1 MSEAR
6 SSRST
11 SARVLPSYA
20 SAEDLSD
27 DDSTE
32 QTESVLTE
40 NDTEL
45 LQAVTGYGNTALQ
58 LVQVLSRTLG
68 ANPDDWNNNNKSVK
82 NIKPLVIEYYIDF
95 IWRLHKEDAAGVLG
109 CEVESVN
116 ESLKAEMR
124 IRTKKE
130 TDRKDLLALKNK
142 IKKNVNNFLE
152 KHVLEPARQLFQVA
166 KLISD

>member
-1 MSEAR
+1 MSAAR

-11 SARVLPSYA
+11 SVNVVPSEG
-20 SAEDLSD
+20 SAEALSD

-32 QTESVLTE
+32 ETESVLTG
-40 NDTEL
+40 NDNEL
-45 LQAVTGYGNTALQ
+45 LQAVTGYGNSALH
-58 LVQVLSRTLG
+58 LVGVFSRTLG

-82 NIKPLVIEYYIDF
+82 NIKPRVIEYYIDF

-152 KHVLEPARQLFQVA
+152 KHVLGPARQLFQVA

>member
-68 ANPDDWNNNNKSVK
+68 ANPDDSNNNNKLVK
-82 NIKPLVIEYYIDF
+82 NIKPFVIEYYIDY
-95 IWRLHKEDAAGVLG
+95 IWRLNKVDAARVLG
-109 CEVESVN
+109 CEVASVN
-116 ESLKAEMR
+116 ERLKAEMR
-124 IRTKKE
+124 IRTSKAN
-130 TDRKDLLALKNK
+130 DSKDLLDLKNK
-142 IKKNVNNFLE
+142 MKKKNN
-152 KHVLEPARQLFQVA
+152 
-166 KLISD
+166 I